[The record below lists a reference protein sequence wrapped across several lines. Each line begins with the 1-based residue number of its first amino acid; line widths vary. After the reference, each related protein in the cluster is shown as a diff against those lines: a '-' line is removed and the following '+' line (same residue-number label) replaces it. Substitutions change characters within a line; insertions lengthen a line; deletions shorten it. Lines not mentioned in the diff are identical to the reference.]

1 MDSDMLNVE
10 ELENILSSMSDEEM
24 QQLRNTA
31 QTLFSSMSQQIQ
43 SKDIGKQEQ
52 RERAD
57 EKNSAG
63 GFNLDFETVSRIM
76 QLMEKIRNR
85 PQDPRCELL
94 ISLRP
99 MLCPESQKKVDE
111 AVRLL
116 SLLSFLPLIGEL
128 GGV

>member
-31 QTLFSSMSQQIQ
+31 QTLFSSMSQQNQ
-43 SKDIGKQEQ
+43 SKGIGKQEQ
-52 RERAD
+52 QEGAE
-57 EKNSAG
+57 EKKGTG
-63 GFNLDFETVSRIM
+63 GFGLDFEAVSRIM

-85 PQDPRCELL
+85 PDDPRCELL

-99 MLCPESQKKVDE
+99 MLSPESQKKVDQ

-116 SLLSFLPLIGEL
+116 SLLNLLPLIREL
-128 GGV
+128 GGE